1 MEGLQTS
8 EMTWQLMT
16 VKATLK
22 TFSFKKSSSMF
33 CVLKYLEIMAL
44 KLFYEFNF
52 TALNQY
58 HFLPRT
64 T

>member
-1 MEGLQTS
+1 MY
-8 EMTWQLMT
+8 
-16 VKATLK
+16 
-22 TFSFKKSSSMF
+22 
-33 CVLKYLEIMAL
+33 CVLKCLEIMAL
-44 KLFYEFNF
+44 KLFYELNF